1 MAMSEKIERNIGQE
15 MHGWA
20 RDLFPICRSLTGNGT
35 RETLAYLREI
45 VPGMELHEVPSGTQ
59 AMDWVVPD
67 EWNIKGAYIENEA
80 GERLVDFADNNLHVV
95 GYSEPVDGIFT
106 LEELEPRL
114 HSLPDRPNTIP
125 YVTSYYARDWG
136 FCLTQAMREKMKA
149 GRYRCVIDSTLEAGS
164 LTYGELVLPG
174 ECSSEI
180 FLSTYVCHPS
190 MGNNELSGP
199 VVTAA
204 LARSLAAQTDRRY
217 GIRVVFI
224 PETIGSIVYL
234 SRHLDYLKKN
244 VIAGFNITCT
254 GDERAWSYLPS
265 RQGDTLADRAAQH
278 VLDHEHPEYVRYS
291 YLDRGSDERQ
301 YCSPGVDLPVA
312 SVMRSKF
319 GAYPEYHTSDDDL
332 SVITPDGLAG
342 SYEAL
347 RRCIECV
354 EINDTYRTQ
363 VLCEPQLGRRDL
375 ISNLGLGPAKMGD
388 FRRRLSNL
396 LAYSDGSADLISVA
410 NAIGEPVWE
419 LSAPLSRLLEQGL
432 IARA

>member
-1 MAMSEKIERNIGQE
+1 MSESIERNIGQE

-106 LEELEPRL
+106 LDELEPRL

-125 YVTSYYARDWG
+125 YVTSYYVRDWG
-136 FCLTQAMREKMKA
+136 FCLTQAMRDKMKA
-149 GRYRCVIDSTLEAGS
+149 GRYRCVIDSTLEAGN

-174 ECSSEI
+174 ESSSEI

-204 LARSLAAQTDRRY
+204 LARSLAAQTGRRY

-234 SRHLDYLKKN
+234 SRHLDHLKKN

-265 RQGDTLADRAAQH
+265 RQGNTLADRAAQH

-312 SVMRSKF
+312 SVMRSKY
-319 GAYPEYHTSDDDL
+319 GVYPEYHTSDDDL
-332 SVITPDGLAG
+332 SVITPEGLAG

-347 RRCIECV
+347 LRCIECV

-363 VLCEPQLGRRDL
+363 VLGEPQLGRRGL

-410 NAIGEPVWE
+410 NAIGEPIWE
-419 LSAPLSRLLEQGL
+419 LSEPLSRLLEQGL

>member
-1 MAMSEKIERNIGQE
+1 MSEKLERNIGEE
-15 MHGWA
+15 MYGWA

-234 SRHLDYLKKN
+234 SRHLDHLKKN

-332 SVITPDGLAG
+332 SVITPGGLAG

-410 NAIGEPVWE
+410 NTIGEPVWE

>member
-106 LEELEPRL
+106 LEELEPHL

-125 YVTSYYARDWG
+125 YITSYYVRNWG
-136 FCLTQAMREKMKA
+136 FCLTQAMRDKMKE
-149 GRYRCVIDSTLEAGS
+149 GRYRCVIDSTLGPGS

-174 ECSSEI
+174 KTSSEI

-190 MGNNELSGP
+190 MANNELSGP

-234 SRHLDYLKKN
+234 SRHLDNLKKN
-244 VIAGFNITCT
+244 VVAGFNITCT

-278 VLDHEHPEYVRYS
+278 VLDHKHPEYVRYS

-312 SVMRSKF
+312 SVMRTKY

-332 SVITPDGLAG
+332 SVVTPDGLAG
-342 SYEAL
+342 SYDAL

-354 EINDTYRTQ
+354 ELNDTYQTQ
-363 VLCEPQLGRRDL
+363 VLCEPQLGRRNL
-375 ISNLGLGPAKMGD
+375 ISNLGLGPAKMGG

-419 LSAPLSRLLEQGL
+419 LSEPLSRLLEQGL
-432 IARA
+432 ITRT

>member
-80 GERLVDFADNNLHVV
+80 GGRLVDFADNNLHVV